1 MVHETGLE
9 PVTFALEGRCS
20 SNWATRAY
28 RAESCKSKITAI
40 AKKERTIKETP
51 KNLLFYQVL
60 KNSLKF
66 P

>member
-28 RAESCKSKITAI
+28 
-40 AKKERTIKETP
+40 KK
-51 KNLLFYQVL
+51 LLQE
-60 KNSLKF
+60 
-66 P
+66 